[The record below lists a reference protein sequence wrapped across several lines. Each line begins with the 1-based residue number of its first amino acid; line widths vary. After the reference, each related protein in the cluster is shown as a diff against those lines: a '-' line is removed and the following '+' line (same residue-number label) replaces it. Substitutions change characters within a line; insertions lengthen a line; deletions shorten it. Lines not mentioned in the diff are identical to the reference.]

1 MYIQIAF
8 QTNNGGTYAAWE
20 DLHDVIENCLDG
32 TWTSTG
38 DWSGL
43 SYINAS
49 DSLMAGTAP
58 SSNLYTFTQTVDNAV
73 ERSLEIKKK
82 SYAYKS
88 NAAFQGSTVIKSAY
102 AQGAANSWGI
112 KHGTKDGTSVLSPG
126 GNLSS
131 FDGTTTS
138 TGSSWYNIFQ
148 YPNYAAS
155 SGWQPLIHIY
165 ATDKTFAMSLERGNP
180 KTGGSNFLREGGFF
194 CYGDWEH
201 IPSLDCWHW
210 SESDNA
216 AVGTSF
222 MGAHEY
228 YSTNRFQD
236 GSKVTGNGSNVFW
249 SSVNCPYY
257 YRWNGTF
264 ASASSTYSASSA
276 IAHYFYTS
284 YTNAYWEMYPP
295 QWALVGGGAQGA
307 GGTTKH
313 VGYPVFTSNNRSGG
327 SNYTT
332 YGDMSQVQNLPMRN
346 FNRLGD
352 VLRTS
357 EEIGDCGDKVTIDGV
372 IYRVMRGNP
381 VQDISTNPSYNTSTA
396 MGSKACYLIPEN
408 AS

>member
-8 QTNNGGTYAAWE
+8 QTNNSGTYTAW
-20 DLHDVIENCLDG
+20 DDVHNVIENCLDG
-32 TWTSTG
+32 TWTSTS

-43 SYINAS
+43 NYISAS

-58 SSNLYTFTQTVDNAV
+58 SSNLYTFTQTINSTT

-102 AQGAANSWGI
+102 SSGAVNSWGI
-112 KHGTKDGTSVLSPG
+112 KHGTKDGTSVLRPG
-126 GNLSS
+126 GDLTS

-138 TGSSWYNIFQ
+138 TNSSWYNAFQ
-148 YPNYAAS
+148 YPNKSAS

-165 ATDKTFAMSLERGNP
+165 ATDKTFAMALERGNP
-180 KTGGSNFLREGGFF
+180 KTGGQNFLKEGGFF

-216 AVGTSF
+216 SVGTSF

-236 GSKVTGNGSNVFW
+236 TGKTNGSGSNVFW
-249 SSVNCPYY
+249 CSVNCPYFY
-257 YRWNGTF
+257 KWSGTF
-264 ASASSTYSASSA
+264 ASSSA
-276 IAHYFYTS
+276 TYNSSSAFSHYWTTS
-284 YTNAYWEMYPP
+284 YNNNYWMVYPP
-295 QWALVGGGAQGA
+295 EWSIVGSGISGP

-313 VGYPVFTSNNRSGG
+313 VGYPVFIGNIRSGG
-327 SNYTT
+327 GNQTT
-332 YGDMSQVQNLPMRN
+332 YGDMVNVTNLPMRN
-346 FNRLGD
+346 FNRVGD
-352 VLRTS
+352 ILRTS

-381 VQDISTNPSYNTSTA
+381 VNDVNGTPAYNDSGS

>member
-58 SSNLYTFTQTVDNAV
+58 SSNLYTFTKVANSSTEQ
-73 ERSLEIKKK
+73 SLEIKKK
-82 SYAYKS
+82 SYAHKS
-88 NAAFQGSTVIKSAY
+88 NTAFQGSTVIKSIY
-102 AQGAANSWGI
+102 TSTAANSWGI
-112 KHGTKDGTSVLSPG
+112 KHGTKDGTSVLRPG
-126 GNLSS
+126 GNYTS
-131 FDGTTTS
+131 FEGTTTS
-138 TGSSWYNIFQ
+138 ANSSWYNMF
-148 YPNYAAS
+148 YSPNYAANA
-155 SGWQPLIHIY
+155 GWQPLVHIY

-180 KTGGSNFLREGGFF
+180 KTGGQNFLREGAFF

-216 AVGTSF
+216 SVGTSF

-236 GSKVTGNGSNVFW
+236 TGKSTGNGSNVFW
-249 SSVNCPYY
+249 NGVNCPYY
-257 YRWNGTF
+257 MKWSGTWT
-264 ASASSTYSASSA
+264 SSSYTNSASSA
-276 IAHYFYTS
+276 FSHYWFTS
-284 YTNAYWEMYPP
+284 YNNSYWEVYPP
-295 QWALVGGGAQGA
+295 QWALVGSGAQGA

-313 VGYPVFTSNNRSGG
+313 VGYPVFIGNIKSGG

-332 YGDMSQVQNLPMRN
+332 YGDMSQVVAAPMRN

-372 IYRVMRGNP
+372 VYRVMRGNP
-381 VQDISTNPSYNTSTA
+381 VNDTSTNPSYNISTSL
-396 MGSKACYLIPEN
+396 GSKACYLIPEN

>member
-8 QTNNGGTYAAWE
+8 NTQSGTYSAWE
-20 DLHDVIENCLDG
+20 AVHDVIENCLDG
-32 TWTSTG
+32 TWTSTS

-43 SYINAS
+43 SYVSSS

-58 SSNLYTFTQTVDNAV
+58 SSNLYTFTKVATSNTEQ
-73 ERSLEIKKK
+73 SLEIKKK
-82 SYAYKS
+82 SYAHKS
-88 NAAFQGSTVIKSAY
+88 NVAFQGSTVIKSIYSSA
-102 AQGAANSWGI
+102 GINSWGI
-112 KHGTKDGTSVLSPG
+112 KHGTKDGTSVMRPG
-126 GNLSS
+126 SDSTS

-138 TGSSWYNIFQ
+138 TNSSWYNTLQ
-148 YPNYAAS
+148 YPNYSANQ
-155 SGWQPLIHIY
+155 GWQPLIHVY
-165 ATDKTFAMSLERGNP
+165 ATDKTFAMVMERANP
-180 KTGGSNFLREGGFF
+180 KTGGTNFLREGAFF

-210 SESDNA
+210 NESDNA

-236 GSKVTGNGSNVFW
+236 ASKNTGSGSNVFW

-257 YRWNGTF
+257 YRWNGTW
-264 ASASSTYSASSA
+264 ASSTTSYSASSNMS
-276 IAHYFYTS
+276 HYWFTS
-284 YTNAYWEMYPP
+284 YNNSYWEMYPP
-295 QWALVGGGAQGA
+295 QWSLVGGGAQGA

-313 VGYPVFTSNNRSGG
+313 VGYPVFIGNIKSGG
-327 SNYTT
+327 SSYTT
-332 YGDMSQVQNLPMRN
+332 YGDMSRVLELPMRN

-381 VQDISTNPSYNTSTA
+381 VNDVNSNPAYNTSTT